1 MLEVINFIA
10 FSIGFNLLFF
20 MYASTKMENKLNPFI
35 TTLLSFFFSIP
46 LSILLASVY
55 TIMLVYGV
63 IIGADEEAMW
73 AYLEEREIT
82 E

>member
-1 MLEVINFIA
+1 MLDLINFVA

-20 MYASTKMENKLNPFI
+20 MYASTKMENKLNAVA
-35 TTLLSFFFSIP
+35 TTALSFLFNIP
-46 LSILLASVY
+46 LSILLVGVY
-55 TIMLVYGV
+55 TVMLVYGL
-63 IIGADEEAMW
+63 IIGANEDAMW

>member
-1 MLEVINFIA
+1 MLELINFVA

-20 MYASTKMENKLNPFI
+20 LYAASKMEKQLNPLG
-35 TTLLSFFFSIP
+35 TTLFSIFFNIP
-46 LSILLASVY
+46 LSILLAGVY
-55 TIMLVYGV
+55 TIMLIYGF
-63 IIGADEEAMW
+63 ITGSNEEAMW